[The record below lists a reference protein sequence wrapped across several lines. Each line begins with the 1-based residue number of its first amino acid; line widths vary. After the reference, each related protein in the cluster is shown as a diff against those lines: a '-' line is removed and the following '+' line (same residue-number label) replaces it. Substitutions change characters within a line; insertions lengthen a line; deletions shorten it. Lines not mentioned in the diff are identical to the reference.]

1 LIATRVAYFRAHRL
15 LLIKPASTPSNRC
28 SDSERPHQSP
38 DSICNHATD
47 GDPLDREKTITAL
60 TMDLTNRRMSATWG
74 NPCENVFTTFQLE

>member
-1 LIATRVAYFRAHRL
+1 M
-15 LLIKPASTPSNRC
+15 LIKT
-28 SDSERPHQSP
+28 SEHTIKSLQAIQKDHINHP